1 MRLATAFVV
10 SSTNLLRFRR
20 PVLNKQYQGRF
31 CAQIHTR
38 MTLVGRC
45 AQTVLLV
52 PGAGRELHSPA
63 PIATAESVLT
73 GVPERDQVPESDKW
87 DLTRLYTSNAD
98 WERDLKA
105 CSGPWEKLLS
115 FKGRVTASP
124 ETVFQALEE
133 YLRTARV
140 IERVYTYAHLLHDQD
155 LRDDVA
161 KNMYARAVDLHTRYA
176 EQTSFLEPELVQLP
190 DSYLEPGK
198 GLEPY
203 KHYLERIRR
212 QRAHTLS
219 AAEEALLAASAKAT
233 AASARAFSAMNDA
246 DFDFGSVQ
254 DSQGKSLTLSHG
266 SYGTLMR
273 SKDRILRQNAFT
285 ALHQRYRS
293 FENTLAELLAGAVE
307 THVFHARA
315 RRYHSSLEAALSP
328 NAIPVE
334 VYQNLLNTV
343 RKHGLAHHH
352 RYVALRRRLLDLEKT
367 TDGQIHMYDMYA
379 PLIPDVDLAMPYEAA
394 VESVL
399 ASLAPLGEEY
409 VRIATAGLCER
420 RWVDRY
426 ENRGKRSGAYSSGC
440 YDSEPYILHNY
451 DPANVN
457 DAFTLAHELGHSM
470 HSYFSRRHQPY
481 HYADYSIFV
490 AEVASTFNEE
500 LYSRYL
506 FQTKAGS
513 RAEKAYLVNR
523 SLEDLRGTLFRQAM
537 FADFELRI
545 HQMAEEGEPLTPAAL
560 RRTYR
565 ALNEEWFGTDAV
577 CIDESIEWELFR
589 IPHFYY
595 NFYVYQYATGISA
608 ALALAERVMSG
619 GPAERD
625 AYLAFLSAGSSVD
638 PIDALRIAGVDM
650 TDPAPVQAAL
660 QRFGVLVDELDALTR

>member
-1 MRLATAFVV
+1 
-10 SSTNLLRFRR
+10 
-20 PVLNKQYQGRF
+20 
-31 CAQIHTR
+31 
-38 MTLVGRC
+38 MTLSERSFQAVR
-45 AQTVLLV
+45 LLAGV
-52 PGAGRELHSPA
+52 GRELRSPA
-63 PIATAESVLT
+63 PVATRETTPT
-73 GVPERDQVPESDKW
+73 GVPERDQVPETDKW
-87 DLTRLYTSNAD
+87 DLTRLYASKAD

-115 FKGRVTASP
+115 FKGRVTSCP
-124 ETVFQALEE
+124 DTVRQVLDE
-133 YLRTARV
+133 YLSTARV

-155 LRDDVA
+155 LRDDEA
-161 KNMYARAVDLHTRYA
+161 KNMYARALDLHTRYA
-176 EQTSFLEPELVQLP
+176 EQTAFLEPELVQLP
-190 DSYLEPGK
+190 DAYLEPGQ

-233 AASARAFSAMNDA
+233 SASARAFSAMNDA

-254 DSQGKSLTLSHG
+254 DSQGKSVTLSHG

-273 SKDRILRQNAFT
+273 SKDRTLRRNAFT
-285 ALHQRYRS
+285 ALHQRYRG
-293 FENTLAELLAGAVE
+293 FENTLAELLAGAIE

-315 RRYHSSLEAALSP
+315 RQYHSSLEAALSP

-334 VYQNLLNTV
+334 VYRNLLDTV
-343 RKHGLAHHH
+343 RKHGLGHHH
-352 RYVALRRRLLDLEKT
+352 RYVALRRRLLDLG
-367 TDGQIHMYDMYA
+367 DGPLHMYDMYA

-394 VESVL
+394 VDSVL
-399 ASLAPLGEEY
+399 ASLAPLGNEY
-409 VRIATAGLCER
+409 VRIATAGLGER

-440 YDSEPYILHNY
+440 FDSEPYILHNY
-451 DPANVN
+451 DSANVN

-513 RAEKAYLVNR
+513 KAEKAYLVNR

-545 HQMAEEGEPLTPAAL
+545 HEMAEHGEPLTPAAL
-560 RRTYR
+560 RQAYR
-565 ALNEEWFGTDAV
+565 ALNKEWFGTEAV
-577 CIDESIEWELFR
+577 CIDEEIEWELFR

-608 ALALAERVMSG
+608 ALALAERVLNG
-619 GPAERD
+619 GTAERD

-638 PIDALRIAGVDM
+638 PMDALRIAGVDM
-650 TDPAPVQAAL
+650 TEPAPVQAAL
-660 QRFGVLVDELDALTR
+660 HRFGALVDELDALTR